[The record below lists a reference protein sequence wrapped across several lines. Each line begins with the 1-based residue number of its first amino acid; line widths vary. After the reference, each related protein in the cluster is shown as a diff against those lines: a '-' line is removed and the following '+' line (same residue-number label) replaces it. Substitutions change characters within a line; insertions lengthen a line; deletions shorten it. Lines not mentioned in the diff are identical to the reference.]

1 MSALAFSPGPVKV
14 SLEASEEWLKRS
26 SFASLG
32 LFSHLSRG
40 LGRPYPCMGSRAG
53 NRPGPRSP
61 RAARGAAEGETEET
75 HAAPWV
81 AMPTRRR
88 PYRLQSPSA
97 QQRGGGEERR
107 GASARPVPGGPRA
120 PPARRPGRSSWQAG
134 GTIESP
140 RHRPLTARAP
150 ARAAPIMH
158 RTMARPPPLPGP
170 ERAWWSPSA
179 ARPPAR
185 GPERSECRQGP
196 RGTVGSGAGGV
207 SLCPRARHPAR
218 WRPSARSPI
227 PPTGGP
233 PLRQPAPR

>member
-1 MSALAFSPGPVKV
+1 
-14 SLEASEEWLKRS
+14 
-26 SFASLG
+26 
-32 LFSHLSRG
+32 
-40 LGRPYPCMGSRAG
+40 MGSRAG
-53 NRPGPRSP
+53 NRPSPRSP
-61 RAARGAAEGETEET
+61 RAAQGAAEGETEEMY
-75 HAAPWV
+75 AAPWV

-88 PYRLQSPSA
+88 PCRLQSPSA

-120 PPARRPGRSSWQAG
+120 PPARRPGRSSWRAG

-150 ARAAPIMH
+150 ARAAPTMH

-170 ERAWWSPSA
+170 ERAC
-179 ARPPAR
+179 RPPAR
-185 GPERSECRQGP
+185 GPERGECRQGP

-218 WRPSARSPI
+218 SPI

-233 PLRQPAPR
+233 LCVSPRPDRPQGDENSPRTQYLSLWDPKKPHWSPAFQDLETQPGGSPSPDPQAPWRPR